1 MADNAG
7 LINTTSGQI
16 VQVPGVLVLD
26 GGVWKLQATTGGGGG
41 GVPSTRTIN
50 TTSPLQG
57 GGDLSVDRTLSIPAA
72 TSTVNGYMTTAQVT
86 SLAGK
91 IDSSTKGVANGVASL
106 DSGGKVPSAQL
117 PTAPVTS
124 VDSRTGAVTLS
135 DLYDASGAAAAAQA
149 ASQPVNANLTA
160 IAGQTTAADR
170 LTYWTGLATA
180 ALATLTAFGRSF
192 IAATD
197 AAAAKLLLS
206 LVKADVGLSNVDNT
220 ADATKSVLYATT
232 AGSATDSTKLP
243 LAGGNMTGNLTT
255 SVGVKLGLGT
265 STPQYAIH
273 AQATG
278 EAQLYAGTG
287 FTPALSSGSD
297 PNLLFGYGGA
307 GFRFGGAGTG
317 LSYNQAQIDLTSSQT
332 IRMYTGAG
340 TVAPTERLQVTSA
353 GQLQVLGAGGP
364 SITSANTVVV
374 RAPTYPYLHFVNN
387 TSGGA
392 AGDGFLVGIE
402 STYANI
408 YVAEA
413 WDLRFATSA
422 VERMRI
428 AANGDVSITNT
439 QSARTALTVTNSS
452 ANAAAE
458 AGTAA
463 TTGAGTVFFGTGSSA
478 SSKVAGGMI
487 YTADA
492 IPLTMWTNGLRRL
505 TVTGADGNVGIG
517 VASGTAALHVKA
529 GTATANTAPLKVNS
543 GTLMSSAEAGA
554 VEYDGTD
561 WYMTDSTPTRRT
573 VDYLPTVTSSA
584 TPVTVP
590 AKGGFVRVVGA
601 AGAKTVNLPALSGV
615 KTGTRVIVKDS
626 AGNAA
631 SGTITITPNG
641 TDTIDGAA
649 SATITTNNGVVRLF
663 ATGSAGRWE
672 VW

>member
-7 LINTTSGQI
+7 LINSTSGQI

-41 GVPSTRTIN
+41 GGVPSSRTIN

-57 GGDLSVDRTLSIPAA
+57 GGDLSADRTISIPAA
-72 TSTVNGYMTTAQVT
+72 TTTAGGYMT
-86 SLAGK
+86 
-91 IDSSTKGVANGVASL
+91 
-106 DSGGKVPSAQL
+106 
-117 PTAPVTS
+117 
-124 VDSRTGAVTLS
+124 
-135 DLYDASGAAAAAQA
+135 AAQA
-149 ASQPVNANLTA
+149 TTLANAQPGNANLTA

-170 LTYWTGLATA
+170 LTYWTGVATA
-180 ALATLTAFGRSF
+180 ALTTLTAFGRSL
-192 IAATD
+192 IGAAD
-197 AAAAKLLLS
+197 AAAAKLLLA

-220 ADATKSVLYATT
+220 ADATKSVLYAATAGGAPPTGAAGGDLTGTYPNPTLAAVTSATT
-232 AGSATDSTKLP
+232 LGSATKSVTVTVDTKGRVTGLTENTITATDATKLP
-243 LAGGNMTGNLTT
+243 LAGGNMTGDLTT
-255 SVGVKLGLGT
+255 SAGVRLGLGT

-317 LSYNQAQIDLTSSQT
+317 LAYNQAQIDLTSSQT
-332 IRMYTGAG
+332 IRLYTGAG

-392 AGDGFLVGIE
+392 AGDGFLVGVE

-408 YVAEA
+408 FVAEA

-439 QSARTALTVTNSS
+439 QSSRTALTVTNSS
-452 ANAAAE
+452 ANASAE
-458 AGTAA
+458 AGTVA
-463 TTGAGTVFFGTGSSA
+463 TTGAGSVFFGTGSSA

-487 YTADA
+487 YTANA
-492 IPLTMWTNGLRRL
+492 IPVTIWTNGLRRL
-505 TVTGADGNVGIG
+505 SINSDGMCGIG
-517 VASGTAALHVKA
+517 VTNGTATLHLKA
-529 GTATANTAPLKVNS
+529 GSATANTAPLKINPGTVMATPEDGCIEYNGTKWYATISSDRQELLRGATYSPTLTPTAVAANSESVQTFTVSGLIVPYAVTLSPPASMAGLGIMWVRVSASNTLEVGFRNFTAGSLTPPS
-543 GTLMSSAEAGA
+543 GTWRI
-554 VEYDGTD
+554 T
-561 WYMTDSTPTRRT
+561 
-573 VDYLPTVTSSA
+573 
-584 TPVTVP
+584 
-590 AKGGFVRVVGA
+590 A
-601 AGAKTVNLPALSGV
+601 ARN
-615 KTGTRVIVKDS
+615 
-626 AGNAA
+626 
-631 SGTITITPNG
+631 
-641 TDTIDGAA
+641 
-649 SATITTNNGVVRLF
+649 
-663 ATGSAGRWE
+663 
-672 VW
+672 